1 MAHIN
6 LLPWRE
12 WERERKKK
20 EFLGNLAGV
29 LVLGAMLVFLGG
41 WVLDNNIENQQQRNG
56 FLETKIAVLDT
67 RIAEIQ
73 SLRKQRQEL
82 LERMRVIQELQG
94 NRPVIV
100 KVFDELVRTLVE
112 RRALPQA
119 GNGRRQSQGHG

>member
-6 LLPWRE
+6 LLPWRD

-20 EFLGNLAGV
+20 EFFGNLAGV

-41 WVLDNNIENQQQRNG
+41 WVLDNNIENQQNRNG
-56 FLETKIAVLDT
+56 FLETKIAALDQ

-73 SLRKQRQEL
+73 NLRKQRQEL

-94 NRPVIV
+94 NR
-100 KVFDELVRTLVE
+100 
-112 RRALPQA
+112 
-119 GNGRRQSQGHG
+119 